1 MISPWSVNT
10 RTSGS
15 LFQGFSFGRQSKK
28 LAHARIA
35 RRTGGGAGEIT
46 TATAEMSASSF
57 IVPPTV
63 FPPPLPKLDAS
74 YEAACSFSSYA
85 NWLIPGYVMLGRYPY
100 VEPSRCHTRNEGDI
114 QIEAIMREGVSTFV
128 CLQAELPPQE
138 EMRLAGVDGFLSY
151 RAAAQ
156 LCGAALSDP
165 PTFEEVNGL
174 RNRDLDKFLPPRK
187 RTSDY
192 VNRRRIEPEFLHCP
206 IVDLGIA
213 EEDQLINLLNEL
225 TERLKIGEKL
235 YVHCWG
241 GRGRAG
247 TIGAALLAKLYGVDA
262 DEALERVQRAFDTR
276 SEQRQSPETP
286 QQHTFVK
293 DFIAN
298 KRYEA

>member
-1 MISPWSVNT
+1 MLAQTRLQAQTTAMISPWSVNT

-100 VEPSRCHTRNEGDI
+100 SY
-114 QIEAIMREGVSTFV
+114 
-128 CLQAELPPQE
+128 PPQE

>member
-1 MISPWSVNT
+1 
-10 RTSGS
+10 
-15 LFQGFSFGRQSKK
+15 
-28 LAHARIA
+28 
-35 RRTGGGAGEIT
+35 
-46 TATAEMSASSF
+46 
-57 IVPPTV
+57 
-63 FPPPLPKLDAS
+63 
-74 YEAACSFSSYA
+74 
-85 NWLIPGYVMLGRYPY
+85 MLGRYPY
-100 VEPSRCHTRNEGDI
+100 VEPSRCHTRNEGDA
-114 QIEAIMREGVSTFV
+114 QIEAIMREGLSTFV
-128 CLQAELPPQE
+128 CLQAELPPQQ
-138 EMRLAGVDGFLSY
+138 EMRLVGVDGFLSY

-174 RNRDLDKFLPPRK
+174 RNRDLDKFLPARK
-187 RTSDY
+187 KTSDY
-192 VNRRRIEPEFLHCP
+192 VNRRRVEPEFLHCP

-213 EEDQLINLLNEL
+213 EEQQLIDLLNDV
-225 TERLKIGEKL
+225 TERLKLGEKM

-276 SEQRQSPETP
+276 SEQRQSPETS
-286 QQHTFVK
+286 QQHTFVR

>member
-1 MISPWSVNT
+1 MLAQTRLQAQTTAMISPWSVNT

-114 QIEAIMREGVSTFV
+114 QIEAIMREG
-128 CLQAELPPQE
+128 
-138 EMRLAGVDGFLSY
+138 
-151 RAAAQ
+151 